1 MAIADAIQTLETAR
15 AEGRLEDY
23 LQGPHLLYALLS
35 HPKMTKE
42 MVERV
47 LMDLFV
53 AGVESVRLFGYIH
66 GLMIQC
72 FR

>member
-53 AGVESVRLFGYIH
+53 AGVESVRLFGY
-66 GLMIQC
+66 MV
-72 FR
+72 